1 MRFQYFASLCV
12 SVVTCFALNLAAGSV
27 ARAAEVLSVNPTGSV
42 KRAQQVVVKFSTD
55 MVPMGD
61 PRSLKNP
68 FEVTCTGG
76 KDASSIPKAKGRW
89 VDSKAWSY
97 DFDKPLP
104 SGIKCILTKR
114 VEKDLS
120 GVKVTALGEYKFSTG
135 GPALLA
141 VMPRYGE
148 IEPDQYFVVQTDG
161 PMNEK
166 SVEEKA
172 FFESEK
178 LQAPIGVRVIT
189 GADRD
194 KVLRAAVASE
204 WQLSAYKPM
213 IESGKPLESFPVF
226 QAFQVLAAK
235 NRFAEGSKVSLKW
248 PVGILSSSGVPV
260 DEPQHFEFQVIHPF
274 TAKFSCERSN
284 PDSPCNPILNMRLEF
299 SRPVDR
305 KLLTSV
311 KLTGPSGQ
319 VWMPL
324 EFDKKA
330 KKGSYRDG
338 SDFLSALTFTA
349 PFPDRS
355 AFKVSI
361 PNGLKDELGRVLTNQ
376 KSFPLEVKTDDFTP
390 LVKFAAVFGILE
402 RNADPI
408 LPVSVRNVEKTLPG
422 VQQVVSG
429 KTFSLSSK
437 SSAAEVI
444 RLVHEVQQ
452 KDFAYERRSEAFVK
466 DSSAKKFTLP
476 KPGGERDFELIG
488 IPLKEPG
495 LHVVELQS
503 PRLGKALLDGPPM
516 FVASVALVTN
526 LGVHLKKGRESSLVW
541 VTTLDEAKPVAG
553 AEVSLLSGSGKTL
566 ATGKTDAS
574 GIWRVGDVK
583 YPCAFDSESRYGEEC
598 EVYAFA
604 KNGDDMSFVSNR
616 WSQGIEDYRFNLK
629 NEYLRAEWG
638 PIVAHA
644 VLDRALLQAGETL
657 HFKTFLR
664 EYTEQGF
671 KAFSPKRVPKRI
683 LFVHRASNKTFAV
696 PFAFDAKTGTAVGE
710 FKVPKDATLGF
721 YEILLS
727 QKSNSENK
735 AQNQGDE
742 GDTYDWSAQSIGNF
756 MVAEYRLPM
765 MESTVKIQ
773 GANLVHPKEVKVD
786 LSASYLSGGPA
797 ADMKVKVRSSLNPG
811 SFSPEFPGA
820 KDYTFFSRPIKAG
833 AGELDD
839 NQADSDLG
847 FVFNRD
853 LILSK
858 NGGALATVSGLPSS
872 PTVRSLVVE
881 MEYRDP
887 NGEVKTG
894 RAETS
899 LFPSDVIVGLR
910 ADSWL
915 AKAGKTNVAGIVVN
929 PKGQPVKGQTYIV
942 EAFRREYLT
951 HRKRLVG
958 GFYSYDSSTKTTSL
972 GKVCEGKTDAK
983 GEFHCEAT
991 KLPSGSVTLQAKAT
1005 DREGRATLASL
1016 SLSIYEEGDFSW
1028 WTPSDSDRI
1037 DLLPEKTSYQPG
1049 ETAKFVLRSPF
1060 PVSTVLVTVER
1071 EGVLDSFVRTVK
1083 RDNPVIDVPLK
1094 GHFAPNVFV
1103 SALAL
1108 RGRVGDPKPTA
1119 LVDLAKPAMKLG
1131 MSEIKVGWRAHEL
1144 KVSVVSDKKRYRA
1157 RDQAMTTIRV
1167 TRADGSPLG
1176 NDSNEVAIAVVDEAL
1191 ALLRKNW
1198 SLDLLSAMMGQR
1210 PLAVDTSSAQSQI
1223 IGKRH
1228 FGSKAKPPGGGGGG
1242 AGPENR
1248 ELFDPLLLWVPRVK
1262 LNAKGEAQIPIKLND
1277 SMTSFRI
1284 SAVAQAG
1291 VNFFGSGSTVI
1302 ESSKDLILYSGFA
1315 PVVRDG
1321 DVLKNQLTVRNTTA
1335 KPMKVELSV
1344 TSSQVPAL
1352 AKLPSFDLKPS
1363 EAKIVEVPVTVPS
1376 GTANLEFTA
1385 TAKDSIGGF
1394 SDSLKIKTRVQEAVP
1409 ASVLQATLFQLEK
1422 PYSIPVQQPK
1432 DAIKDRG
1439 GLSLETRSTLV
1450 TGLSG
1455 VKSYMESYPYSCLE
1469 QRISKAVV
1477 LEDRSQ
1483 MKETLHDLP
1492 SYLDA
1497 RGLLKFFPS
1506 SICGSEQLSRYVLQI
1521 TRANGAE
1528 IAAETKERVLAGLKS
1543 ALDGRGSCESWFDS
1557 FLRSRYRDEEKILMI
1572 DVLSEYG
1579 AFPAEAFRAI
1589 APTPNLWKT
1598 TTVVALYRILER
1610 ETTVANRE
1618 ALMKQIETILQTR
1631 VNYQGTL
1638 MNLQGDLDGE
1648 AAWRL
1653 FTSRDQE
1660 AIAVFGLAIDL
1671 KSWESDIGK
1680 VARGITAR
1688 FKKGTWDTTTANAW
1702 GSTELR
1708 KFSAKFEKEK
1718 VAGRTAAKS
1727 AGVDYALDWTKKP
1740 IGEKVVLNWP
1750 TGSSAK
1756 PVPVSFTHEGGGK
1769 PWLMM
1774 QTISAI
1780 PLKAPLDMGYS
1791 VLRKVTRVSVDGSQ
1805 EKPGPIQWKSGDVA
1819 NIELTITAKYDHPWV
1834 VVRDPIPAGAS
1845 HLGTGLDGGSNI
1857 MDRAP
1862 KTRPKLNQITEW
1874 PAEFNEKSQS
1884 HFISYAAYVMK
1895 GTYKT
1900 NYRIRLNSNGQMKM
1914 PPTHVEAMYSPEA
1927 FGDAPI
1933 GTWSI
1938 AP

>member
-1 MRFQYFASLCV
+1 MRSRHLISFCLPVLMV
-12 SVVTCFALNLAAGSV
+12 SVLAQLAS
-27 ARAAEVLSVNPTGSV
+27 AAEVLSVTPTGSV
-42 KRAQQVVVKFSTD
+42 KQVQQVVVKFSTD

-76 KDASSIPKAKGRW
+76 REKDSIPKAKARW
-89 VDSKAWSY
+89 VDNKAWSY

-104 SGIKCILTKR
+104 SGVKCILTKR
-114 VEKDLS
+114 VEKDL
-120 GVKVTALGEYKFSTG
+120 GGAKVTALNEYKFSTG

-141 VMPRYGE
+141 IMPRYGE

-161 PMNEK
+161 PMDAK

-178 LQAPIGVRVIT
+178 LQAPIGVRVVT
-189 GADRD
+189 GDDRE
-194 KVLRAAVASE
+194 KVIRAAVAAE

-213 IESGKPLESFPVF
+213 VESGKPLSTFPVF
-226 QAFQVLAAK
+226 AAFQVLAAK

-248 PVGILSSSGVPV
+248 PIGILSSSGVPV
-260 DEPQHFEFQVIHPF
+260 DEPQNFEFQVIHPF
-274 TAKFSCERSN
+274 SAKFSCERSN

-305 KLLTSV
+305 KLLTTV

-319 VWMPL
+319 VWTPL
-324 EFDKKA
+324 EFDQKA
-330 KKGSYRDG
+330 KKETYRDG

-355 AFKVSI
+355 SFKVSI
-361 PNGLKDELGRVLTNQ
+361 PAGLKDELGRALTNQ
-376 KSFPLEVKTDDFTP
+376 KSFPLVVKTDDFTP

-402 RNADPI
+402 KNAEPI
-408 LPVSVRNVEKTLPG
+408 LPVSVRNVEKVLPG
-422 VQQVVSG
+422 AQQSVLG
-429 KTFSLSSK
+429 KTFSLNSS

-444 RLVHEVQQ
+444 RLVHEVQK
-452 KDFAYERRSEAFVK
+452 KDYSYEQRGTPFIT
-466 DSSAKKFTLP
+466 DSKSKKFTLP

-503 PRLGKALLDGPPM
+503 PRLGQALLDGPPM
-516 FVASVALVTN
+516 FVASAALVTN
-526 LGVHLKKGRESSLVW
+526 LGVHLKKGRESSVVW
-541 VTTLDEAKPVAG
+541 VTSLDEAKPVAG
-553 AEVSLLSGSGKTL
+553 AEVSLLDGGGKTL

-574 GIWRVGDVK
+574 GIWRVSDVK
-583 YPCAFDSESRYGEEC
+583 FPCAWDSESRYGEEC

-604 KNGDDMSFVSNR
+604 KSGDDMSFVSNR

-644 VLDRALLQAGETL
+644 VLDRSLLQAGETL

-683 LFVHRASNKTFAV
+683 LFVHRASNKTFAL
-696 PFAFDAKTGTAVGE
+696 PFKFDVKTGTAVGE

-727 QKSNSENK
+727 QKSDSDRKSEN
-735 AQNQGDE
+735 QGEE
-742 GDTYDWSAQSIGNF
+742 GDTYDWNAQSIGNF

-773 GANLVHPKEVKVD
+773 GANLVRPKEVKVD
-786 LSASYLSGGPA
+786 LSASFLSGGPA

-811 SFSPEFPGA
+811 SFSPEFPGSHE
-820 KDYTFFSRPIKAG
+820 YTFFSRPIKVG
-833 AGELDD
+833 AGESEE
-839 NQADSDLG
+839 NQADADLG
-847 FVFNRD
+847 FVFNKD
-853 LILSK
+853 LILGK
-858 NGGALATVSGLPSS
+858 TGGALATVTGLPAS

-894 RAETS
+894 RSETS
-899 LFPSDVIVGLR
+899 LFPSNVIVGLR
-910 ADSWL
+910 SDSWL
-915 AKAGKTNVAGIVVN
+915 AKAGKTNVAGVVVN
-929 PKGQPVKGQTYIV
+929 PLGKPVKGQTYVV

-983 GEFHCEAT
+983 GEFHCEAS
-991 KLPSGSVTLQAKAT
+991 KLPSGSVTLQAKAA
-1005 DREGRATLASL
+1005 DSEGRATLASIG
-1016 SLSIYEEGDFSW
+1016 LSIYDEGDFSW

-1049 ETAKFVLRSPF
+1049 DTAKFVLRSPF

-1071 EGVLDSFVRTVK
+1071 EGVLESFVKTVK
-1083 RDNPVIDVPLK
+1083 RDSPMIEVPLK
-1094 GHFAPNVFV
+1094 GNYAPNVFV

-1119 LVDLAKPAMKLG
+1119 MLDLAKPAMKLG
-1131 MSEIKVGWRAHEL
+1131 MSEIKVGWKAHEL

-1157 RDQAMTTIRV
+1157 RDKAMTTIRV

-1176 NDSNEVAIAVVDEAL
+1176 NDENEVTIAVVDEAL

-1228 FGSKAKPPGGGGGG
+1228 FGSKAKPPGGGGGA

-1248 ELFDPLLLWVPRVK
+1248 ELFDPLLLWVPRLK
-1262 LNAKGEAQIPIKLND
+1262 LDAKGEAQIPILLND

-1284 SAVAQAG
+1284 NAVAQAG
-1291 VNFFGSGSTVI
+1291 MNFFGSGSTLI

-1321 DVLKNQLTVRNTTA
+1321 DQLKNQLTVRNTTA
-1335 KPMKVELSV
+1335 KPMKVDLSI
-1344 TSSQVPAL
+1344 TSQQIPTL
-1352 AKLPSFDLKPS
+1352 AKIPAFDLKPS
-1363 EAKIVEVPVTVPS
+1363 EAKVIDVPVTVPS
-1376 GTANLEFTA
+1376 GTSNLEFIA
-1385 TAKDSIGGF
+1385 TAKDSMAGF

-1450 TGLSG
+1450 TGLAG

-1477 LEDRSQ
+1477 LEDQ
-1483 MKETLHDLP
+1483 AKMKETIHDMP
-1492 SYLDA
+1492 SYLDT

-1521 TRANGAE
+1521 TKANGAE
-1528 IAAETKERVLAGLKS
+1528 IPAETRDRVLEGLKAS
-1543 ALDGRGSCESWFDS
+1543 LDGRGSCESWFDS
-1557 FLRSRYRDEEKILMI
+1557 FLRSGYRDQEKILLI

-1579 AFPAEAFRAI
+1579 AFPAEAFKAI
-1589 APTPNLWKT
+1589 TPTPNLWKT
-1598 TTVVALYRILER
+1598 TTVVALHRILER
-1610 ETTVANRE
+1610 ETTIANRE
-1618 ALMKQIETILQTR
+1618 PLMKQIENILHAR

-1638 MNLQGDLDGE
+1638 MNLQGDLDWE
-1648 AAWRL
+1648 ASWRL
-1653 FTSRDQE
+1653 FSSRDQE

-1671 KSWESDIGK
+1671 KSWEADIGK

-1688 FKKGTWDTTTANAW
+1688 FKKGTWDTTMANAW

-1708 KFSAKFEKEK
+1708 KFSRVFEKEK
-1718 VAGRTAAKS
+1718 VAGITEAKS
-1727 AGVDYALDWTKKP
+1727 TGVNYALDWAKKP
-1740 IGEKVVLNWP
+1740 VGEKAMLSWP
-1750 TGSSAK
+1750 TGSDSK
-1756 PVPVSFTHEGGGK
+1756 PVPVSFSHQGGGK

-1774 QTISAI
+1774 RTISAI
-1780 PLKAPLDMGYS
+1780 PLKSPLDMGYS
-1791 VLRKVTRVSVDGSQ
+1791 VTRKVTRVSADGSQ
-1805 EKPGPIQWKSGDVA
+1805 AKPGPIDWKSGDVA

-1845 HLGTGLDGGSNI
+1845 HLGTGLDGSSNI

-1862 KTRPKLNQITEW
+1862 KTRPKLNQVTEW
-1874 PAEFNEKSQS
+1874 PSEFDEKSQS

-1900 NYRIRLNSNGQMKM
+1900 SYRIRLNSNGQMKM

-1938 AP
+1938 TP